1 VSPRPAR
8 PEQPEPFLRGC
19 RFAAAPGVP
28 YPRADGRDFTRLPID
43 TWGTAQVPAT
53 VRLELVGDA
62 EAVEIAYR
70 TETEDLGYRGDGAGT
85 TFALWRDGAQVAEE
99 KAVLGEGAVRLA
111 MRAPGLDAT
120 GERAIVYLPEGMRPT
135 VLSIDGVGGTVEPA
149 PPQHRW
155 VAYGDSIA
163 EGWVASGPSGAW
175 PAIAGRTHRLDVCN
189 MGYAGS
195 ARGEIVSAEH
205 VAALDA
211 DVISIT
217 HGTNCWTRI
226 PFSVEMMRAG
236 TAAFIDVVRQGHAE
250 TPIVVAS
257 PVVRPDAEATPNRL
271 GATLADLRAVMEEVA
286 QARVDAGDKRLT
298 LVPGGDIIGA
308 ELLAD
313 GIHPGDEGHRVL
325 AEVIGGAVRDALDR
339 S

>member
-1 VSPRPAR
+1 
-8 PEQPEPFLRGC
+8 
-19 RFAAAPGVP
+19 
-28 YPRADGRDFTRLPID
+28 
-43 TWGTAQVPAT
+43 

-62 EAVEIAYR
+62 EAVEISYR
-70 TETEDLGYRGDGAGT
+70 TETEDFGYRGEGAGT
-85 TFALWRDGAQVAEE
+85 TFGLWRDGALVAEE

-111 MRAPGLDAT
+111 TGPAHGRTGS
-120 GERAIVYLPEGMRPT
+120 GERAIVYLPEGMKPT
-135 VLSIDGVGGTVEPA
+135 VLSIEGVGGSIEPA
-149 PPQHRW
+149 PPQRRW

-205 VAALDA
+205 VAALEA

-226 PFSVEMMRAG
+226 PFSVDMMRAG
-236 TAAFIDVVRQGHAE
+236 TAAFVDVVRQGHPE

-271 GATLADLRAVMEEVA
+271 GATLADLRAVMEAVA
-286 QARVDAGDKRLT
+286 QARIEAGDKRLT
-298 LVPGGDIIGA
+298 LVPGRDIIGP

-325 AEVIGGAVRDALDR
+325 AEVVGGAVRDALDR

>member
-1 VSPRPAR
+1 MSARPA
-8 PEQPEPFLRGC
+8 QLEPFLRGC
-19 RFAAAPGVP
+19 RFPPAPGVP
-28 YPRADGRDFTRLPID
+28 YPRADARDCTRLPID
-43 TWGTAQVPAT
+43 TWGTAQIPAT

-62 EAVEIAYR
+62 EAVEIAYC

-85 TFALWRDGAQVAEE
+85 TFALWRDGALVAED
-99 KAVLGEGAVRLA
+99 KAVLGEGKVRLA
-111 MRAPGLDAT
+111 TGPGPGLPAS
-120 GERAIVYLPEGMRPT
+120 GGRAIVYLPEGMRPT
-135 VLSIDGVGGTVEPA
+135 VLSIDGVGGTIEPA
-149 PPQHRW
+149 PPQPRW

-175 PAIAGRTHRLDVCN
+175 PAIAGRAHRLDVCN

-205 VAALDA
+205 VAGLEA

-236 TAAFIDVVRQGHAE
+236 TLAFIDIVRQGHPE

-271 GATLADLRAVMEEVA
+271 GATLSDLRAAMEEVA
-286 QARVDAGDKRLT
+286 HARIDAGDKRLT
-298 LVPGGDIIGA
+298 LVPGRDIIRP

-325 AEVIGGAVRDALDR
+325 ADVIGAAVRDALDR

>member
-1 VSPRPAR
+1 VSAR

-19 RFAAAPGVP
+19 RFAPAPGVP
-28 YPRADGRDFTRLPID
+28 YPRADARDFTRLPID
-43 TWGTAQVPAT
+43 TWGTAQIPAT
-53 VRLELVGDA
+53 VRLELVGDV

-70 TETEDLGYRGDGAGT
+70 TETEDFGYRGEGAGT
-85 TFALWRDGAQVAEE
+85 TFALWRDGALVAEE

-111 MRAPGLDAT
+111 AGPAPGLPAS

-135 VLSIDGVGGTVEPA
+135 VLSIEGIGGSIEPA

-175 PAIAGRTHRLDVCN
+175 PAIAARTHRLDVCN

-217 HGTNCWTRI
+217 HGTNCWMRI

-236 TAAFIDVVRQGHAE
+236 TGAFIDVVRQGHAD
-250 TPIVVAS
+250 TPIVVAT

-271 GATLADLRAVMEEVA
+271 GATLADLRAAMEAVT
-286 QARVDAGDKRLT
+286 QARIDAGDKRLI
-298 LVPGGDIIGA
+298 LVPGRDVIRP